1 MTSLAQ
7 IETLLHDHL
16 LVFCLVLSR
25 VSGLIAIAP
34 IYGSRDVPV
43 RVRGLLA
50 VALALLIAPSQVRHS
65 PESLQT
71 GSDFVIAA
79 AAELV
84 IGLVLGLGMLILLT
98 GIQLAGQMIS
108 QLSGMALA
116 DVFQPGLDTRMPVIS
131 QLLVQVTLA
140 IFLLVGGHRL
150 VMAGL
155 LETFGTVPPGSG
167 MAYRPVVSAVTT
179 LLAQSFILAVRAAAP
194 AMTALLLATLLLGLV
209 SRTMPQINIL
219 VVGFGINSMVTLVMI
234 LLSLA
239 TIAWTFSEVLV
250 PAWSELKTA
259 IGSGSPLHVNSV
271 ELPAGR

>member
-1 MTSLAQ
+1 MTSLPQ
-7 IETLLHDHL
+7 LETFLHDHL

-25 VSGLIAIAP
+25 VSGLITIAP
-34 IYGSRDVPV
+34 IFGSRDVPA
-43 RVRGLLA
+43 RVRALLA
-50 VALALLIAPSQVRHS
+50 VALALLITPSQVEHT
-65 PESLQT
+65 PDSLGT

-79 AAELV
+79 AGELA
-84 IGLVLGLGMLILLT
+84 IGLLLGLGILVLLT

-140 IFLLVGGHRL
+140 IFLLVGGHRM

-155 LETFGTVPPGSG
+155 LETFGAVPPGTG
-167 MAYRPVVSAVTT
+167 MAYRPVVTVLTT
-179 LLAQSFILAVRAAAP
+179 LLEQSFTLAVRTAAP

-209 SRTMPQINIL
+209 SRTLPQINIL
-219 VVGFGINSMVTLVMI
+219 VVGFSINSIVTLVMI

-239 TIAWTFSEVLV
+239 AIAWTFSEVVV
-250 PAWSELKTA
+250 PAWDELKS
-259 IGSGSPLHVNSV
+259 GVVSGSPLPATM